1 MSGKKTGF
9 LSIVARLWMHHFHF
23 KPVPYLQNG
32 IKGEREFGAGLM
44 ITKSSSE
51 SQIQLNLVYIWDDEI
66 KIAMVNIHGN
76 QT

>member
-1 MSGKKTGF
+1 MT
-9 LSIVARLWMHHFHF
+9 
-23 KPVPYLQNG
+23 YLQNR
-32 IKGEREFGAGLM
+32 IKGEREFGARLM

-66 KIAMVNIHGN
+66 KIVMVNIHGN

>member
-9 LSIVARLWMHHFHF
+9 LSIVVRLWMHHFHF
-23 KPVPYLQNG
+23 KPVPYLRDG

-51 SQIQLNLVYIWDDEI
+51 SQIQLNSVYI
-66 KIAMVNIHGN
+66 
-76 QT
+76 

>member
-9 LSIVARLWMHHFHF
+9 LSIVVRLWMHHFHF
-23 KPVPYLQNG
+23 KPVPYLRDG

-51 SQIQLNLVYIWDDEI
+51 SQIQLNSVYIWDDEI
-66 KIAMVNIHGN
+66 KTVMVSIPGN
-76 QT
+76 QA